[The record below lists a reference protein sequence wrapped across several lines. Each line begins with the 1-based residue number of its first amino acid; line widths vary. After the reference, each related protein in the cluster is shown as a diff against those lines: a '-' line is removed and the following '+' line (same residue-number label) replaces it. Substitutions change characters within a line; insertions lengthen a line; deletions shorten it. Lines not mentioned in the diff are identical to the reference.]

1 MNGNFENMEEI
12 MVPYLDAAAKD
23 IVKQRKRLGGDW
35 SIAFAVFSRGQR
47 KFLRKLLGKDLVFI
61 VLNMTKECQKKRL
74 ESRHGDGEGNKE
86 FSEMLNKMYELYE
99 PAGDDEE
106 NAFNLTITENMN
118 RDDVIKEVLDIL
130 QKL

>member
-35 SIAFAVFSRGQR
+35 SIAFAVFSRSQR
-47 KFLRKLLGKDLVFI
+47 KLLRKLLGKDLVFI

-74 ESRHGDGEGNKE
+74 ESRHVS
-86 FSEMLNKMYELYE
+86 F
-99 PAGDDEE
+99 
-106 NAFNLTITENMN
+106 
-118 RDDVIKEVLDIL
+118 
-130 QKL
+130 

>member
-23 IVKQRKRLGGDW
+23 IIKQRKRLGGDW

-47 KFLRKLLGKDLVFI
+47 KLLRKLLGKDLVFI

-74 ESRHGDGEGNKE
+74 ESRHACQLLGLG
-86 FSEMLNKMYELYE
+86 
-99 PAGDDEE
+99 A
-106 NAFNLTITENMN
+106 
-118 RDDVIKEVLDIL
+118 V
-130 QKL
+130 